1 MKKMAAAFVALAAAG
16 SLAACEKPPPRATFF
31 SGTTSEWV
39 APVCYSSGGQ
49 LDAQQC
55 LTDAAQKA
63 ASGQTP
69 GLAVS
74 PGNVVGI
81 SVDPS
86 IAESGW
92 TPSIAGQQ
100 LVTTPLTST
109 YYRFTFPMVQDASQ
123 PLPLTVTSLGDD
135 KGVWA
140 VRLEVQ
146 N

>member
-1 MKKMAAAFVALAAAG
+1 MKKIAVVVACAAVAALAG
-16 SLAACEKPPPRATFF
+16 CEKPPPRATVF

-39 APVCYSSGGQ
+39 APLCFTSGGE
-49 LDAQQC
+49 LNAQQC

-69 GLAVS
+69 GLTVV
-74 PGNVVGI
+74 PGDVVGI
-81 SVDPS
+81 SVDPA

-92 TPSIAGQQ
+92 TPMIAGQQ
-100 LVTTPLTST
+100 LVSAPLSTT
-109 YYRFTFPMVQDASQ
+109 YYRFTFPMVQDTSQ
-123 PLPLTVTSLGDD
+123 PLPLTVMSTGED

-140 VRLEVQ
+140 VRLDIQ